1 MMDIH
6 VGPLALVTIQK
17 MAVEHPAEINTLFVN
32 IGYCIDHIKQSNGPR
47 SYSYTSQNGNSVTMD
62 VCFLDGELVIFARIQ
77 DKDCNFAIGDD
88 MAWMKNLPS
97 SAVMSYEKRSRSGTL
112 RVKDVVAMLP
122 DDDRLVRQ
130 TTYLSETEK
139 LWFQYDYNN
148 AAVIKTWP
156 TWDDLQEG
164 RI

>member
-1 MMDIH
+1 MDIH
-6 VGPLALVTIQK
+6 VGPLALATIQK
-17 MAVEHPAEINTLFVN
+17 VAVEHPAEINTLFVN

-97 SAVMSYEKRSRSGTL
+97 SA
-112 RVKDVVAMLP
+112 